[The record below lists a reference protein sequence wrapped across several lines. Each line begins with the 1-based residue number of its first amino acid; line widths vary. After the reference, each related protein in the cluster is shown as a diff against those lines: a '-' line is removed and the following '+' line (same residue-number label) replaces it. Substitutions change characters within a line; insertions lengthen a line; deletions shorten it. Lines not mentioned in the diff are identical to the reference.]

1 VSAHPVVTGLGI
13 VAPNGIGLEEY
24 WSATLAGKSGIRRLD
39 HLEPAPY
46 PTRLGGVV
54 EGFAAEDHLPGTLVT
69 QIDRWTAMALAAAA
83 MAIEDAEVEPASLAE
98 YDLGVVTASSSGG
111 NEFGQREIEKLWSQ
125 GPRHVGA
132 YQSIAWFYAAASGQ
146 ISIRHGARG
155 PCGVL
160 VSEQASGLDALGQ
173 TRRLVRAGTR
183 LVVSGGAE
191 APLSPFALVCQ
202 MANGRLSTS
211 DDPERGYLP
220 FDVAAAGHVPG
231 EGGAFLVVENA
242 RSATA
247 RGATRWYGEIA
258 GYAATFD
265 PHPSRHRPP
274 TLGRAITLALA
285 DAGVRPDEVDVVFAD
300 AAGVGELD
308 RREAAA
314 IDDVFGPGRV
324 AVAVPKT
331 MTGRLYAGGA
341 ALDVASALLAIR
353 DSVIPPATGI
363 AEPAPGCRLDLVLG
377 VPRETRVDTALVLAR
392 GYGGFNA
399 ALVVRAV
406 STPRRGAPSKRW

>member
-1 VSAHPVVTGLGI
+1 MSPHPVVTGLGV
-13 VAPNGIGLEEY
+13 VAPNGLGLEAY

-46 PTRLGGVV
+46 PTRVGGLV
-54 EGFAAEDHLPGTLVT
+54 EEFVAENHLPGTLLA
-69 QIDRWTAMALAAAA
+69 QIDRWTAIALVAAGMAL
-83 MAIEDAEVEPASLAE
+83 EDAGVEPGSLPE
-98 YDLGVVTASSSGG
+98 YEFGVVTASSSGG
-111 NEFGQREIEKLWSQ
+111 NEFGQREIEKLWSR

-183 LVVSGGAE
+183 LVLSGGAE

-202 MANGRLSTS
+202 MTNGRLSTS

-231 EGGAFLVVENA
+231 EGGAFLVVEDA
-242 RSATA
+242 RSAAA
-247 RGATRWYGEIA
+247 RGVTRYYGQIA

-265 PHPSRHRPP
+265 PHPGRHRPP

-314 IDDVFGPGRV
+314 INEVFGPGRV
-324 AVAVPKT
+324 AVAAPKT

-341 ALDVASALLAIR
+341 ALDVTSALLAIR
-353 DSVIPPATGI
+353 DSVIPPAVGI
-363 AEPAPGCRLDLVLG
+363 AEPAPDCRLDLVLG
-377 VPRETRVDTALVLAR
+377 VPRQRRVDTALVLAR

-406 STPRRGAPSKRW
+406 Q